1 MGRLFWKILFGFW
14 LTLLTVALI
23 AGSLSYLYMESRQRH
38 IGDVAEGP
46 HAAVATSAAASTLHY
61 GGLPALQSLLSSWPP
76 FIRERLLVVD
86 VNGQDALGRKVPA
99 VALTEARRRAESA
112 SEPSRE
118 RSVQSSVA
126 PNGQRY
132 LLFVLTEGLR
142 PHPLA
147 GGTRLRPPPP
157 LMPGLPIGMMLG
169 VALGSLVFSAALAWY
184 LTRPLRLLS
193 GAFAR
198 LADGN
203 LDTRVAAEIGRRRD
217 EVADLGHD
225 FDRMAERLK
234 VLVTAQRQLLHDVS
248 HELRSP
254 LGRLQAAVGLA
265 RQQPDKLETSL
276 DRVEREAARLDQLVG
291 EVLTLSRLEAGG
303 ARPAESDEFFDL
315 TELLASIVDDA
326 RFEATHHE
334 ITIDFSSGDEETL
347 MRGRAELL
355 HRALE
360 NIVRN
365 ALKHSPSGQRV
376 EITLRRHGGEAL
388 VQVSDRG
395 PGVDP
400 EQLATMFEP
409 FVQLDNSRNA
419 AGWGL
424 GLAIAQR
431 AIIAHHG
438 AVGAANRDGGGL
450 TVSVTLPLQPALP
463 DSD

>member
-23 AGSLSYLYMESRQRH
+23 AGSLSYLYMESRLHRN
-38 IGDVAEGP
+38 GDVAEGP
-46 HAAVATSAAASTLHY
+46 RSAMATAAAAATLHY
-61 GGLPALQSLLSSWPP
+61 GGLPALTALIDAWPP

-86 VNGQDALGRKVPA
+86 VNGQDVLGRAVP
-99 VALTEARRRAESA
+99 VIALAEARHRAA
-112 SEPSRE
+112 LRSEPSRE
-118 RSVQSSVA
+118 RSVQSSIA

-132 LLFVLTEGLR
+132 LLFVLTDGQR

-147 GGTRLRPPPP
+147 GSALLRPPPP
-157 LMPGLPIGMMLG
+157 LMPGLPVGMMLG
-169 VALGSLVFSAALAWY
+169 VALGSLIFSAALAWY

-203 LDTRVAAEIGRRRD
+203 LDTRVAAEIGGRRD

-234 VLVTAQRQLLHDVS
+234 ALVTAQRQLLHDVS

-265 RQQPDKLETSL
+265 RQQPDKLESTL

-291 EVLTLSRLEAGG
+291 EVLTLSRLEAGSG
-303 ARPAESDEFFDL
+303 RPAESEEFFDL

-326 RFEATHHE
+326 RFEASHHE
-334 ITIDFSSGDEETL
+334 IAIDFSPGDEEAL
-347 MRGRAELL
+347 IRGRAELL

-376 EITLRRHGGEAL
+376 EITLRRHGGKAT

-438 AVGAANRDGGGL
+438 TVSAANRDGGGL
-450 TVSVTLPLQPALP
+450 CVSVSLPLQPALP